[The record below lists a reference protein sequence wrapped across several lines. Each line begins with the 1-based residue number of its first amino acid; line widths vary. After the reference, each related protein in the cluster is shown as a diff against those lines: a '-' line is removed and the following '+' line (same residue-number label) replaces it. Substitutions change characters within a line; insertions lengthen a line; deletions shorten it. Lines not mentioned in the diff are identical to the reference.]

1 MPNSPR
7 AEGALSFATI
17 GITGQGFSTGRRKA
31 SRTEGLAV
39 PRLSEMLDG
48 AASLDCN
55 QLYGDF
61 SMKTVTK
68 LVMGAAVLTAAAG
81 AAHAGTTLPSTDNS
95 NLLFF
100 VNDATSHST
109 YTVILSQDVNGPSG
123 YFTTAAA
130 QTPGATTG
138 TLNTIHGDANFSY
151 NFTGDTALQSF
162 ISSANTAGDVLQW
175 GIIGGSYTG
184 PSPTLREPVG
194 NSLIVA
200 TSVDSASALTVAN
213 AGGVAGSAATG
224 INTDVKNLNAK
235 TFDAF
240 NGTTQGIFG
249 TTGSAGGTNLTLYGN
264 GLNMKGT
271 SIGST
276 YGLYGLTG
284 NGTTSG
290 VAIAFSLGSAVFN
303 GTTLSF
309 TGNTAVTPL
318 PAAAWLF
325 GSGLLG
331 LLGIGRRRDR
341 VVAAA

>member
-1 MPNSPR
+1 
-7 AEGALSFATI
+7 
-17 GITGQGFSTGRRKA
+17 
-31 SRTEGLAV
+31 
-39 PRLSEMLDG
+39 MLDG

-100 VNDATSHST
+100 VNDATTHST
-109 YTVILSQDVNGPSG
+109 YTAILTQDVNGGTG
-123 YFTTAAA
+123 YFTTADA
-130 QTPGATTG
+130 QTPGATPG
-138 TLNTIHGDANFSY
+138 TLGTINGDANFSY
-151 NFTGDTALQSF
+151 NLAGDTALQSF
-162 ISSANTAGDVLQW
+162 ISSAKTAGDILQW

-184 PSPTLREPVG
+184 PSPTTREPVG

-200 TSVDSASALTVAN
+200 TSTDSASALTVAN
-213 AGGVAGSAATG
+213 AGGVAGSAAAG

-264 GLNMKGT
+264 GLNMHGT
-271 SIGST
+271 QIGTTS

-290 VAIAFSLGSAVFN
+290 VAIAFSLGSAVFD
-303 GTTLSF
+303 GTTLAF